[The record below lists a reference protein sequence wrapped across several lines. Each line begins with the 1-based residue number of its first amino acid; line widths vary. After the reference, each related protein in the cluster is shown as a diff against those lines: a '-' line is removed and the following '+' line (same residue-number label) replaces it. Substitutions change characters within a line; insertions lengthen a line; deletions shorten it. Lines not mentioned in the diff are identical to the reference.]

1 MSTSKHPDFI
11 DSYINN
17 YIAKTLEMA
26 GKLQLSDISNIIDIL
41 DKTRKKRKQVFVC
54 GNGGSA
60 ATASHFAV
68 DLGKGASFGREPR
81 FKIICLNDNTPWI
94 TALGNDISYDR
105 IFVEQLKNFASEG
118 DVLVAISGSGN
129 SPNIIE
135 AVEWA
140 NTSELI
146 TLGLTGRPGGKL
158 GQMAKCPVFVESS
171 HMGRIEDG
179 HSLILHVV
187 GYYFMENMEN

>member
-1 MSTSKHPDFI
+1 MSNKIPEFI
-11 DSYINN
+11 QN
-17 YIAKTLEMA
+17 YLKKTVEMA
-26 GKLQLSDISNIIDIL
+26 EDLRNSDISNIIEIL
-41 DKTRKKRKQVFVC
+41 ENARKQGKQVFVC

-68 DLGKGASFGREPR
+68 DLGKGASLNREPR
-81 FKIICLNDNTPWI
+81 FKIICLNDNIPWI
-94 TALGNDISYDR
+94 TALGNDFSYDK
-105 IFVEQLKNFASEG
+105 IFVEQLKNFGSAG
-118 DVLVAISGSGN
+118 DVLVTISGSGN

-140 NTSELI
+140 NSSGLI

-158 GQMAKCPVFVESS
+158 GQIAKHPIFVESS

-187 GYYFMENMEN
+187 GYYFMENPE

>member
-1 MSTSKHPDFI
+1 MKKNNNE
-11 DSYINN
+11 YIHE
-17 YIAKTLEMA
+17 YLADTVEMA
-26 GKLQLSDISNIIDIL
+26 NSIRESDISMIIEL
-41 DKTRKKRKQVFVC
+41 LESARTAGKQVFVC

-68 DLGKGASFGREPR
+68 DLGKGASLGREPR
-81 FKIICLNDNTPWI
+81 FKILCLNDCTPWL
-94 TALGNDISYDR
+94 TALGNDFDYSR
-105 IFVEQLKNFASEG
+105 VFVEQLKNFGAPE
-118 DVLVAISGSGN
+118 DILITISGSGN

-140 NTSELI
+140 NENGLI

-158 GQMAKCPVFVESS
+158 GEIASRRVFIESS

-187 GYYFMENMEN
+187 GYYFMENQD

>member
-1 MSTSKHPDFI
+1 MKQKYSEFI
-11 DSYINN
+11 DAYL
-17 YIAKTLEMA
+17 AKTSRMVEQLETP
-26 GKLQLSDISNIIDIL
+26 GISNIIEIL
-41 DKTRKKRKQVFVC
+41 EDSRREGKQIFVC

-68 DLGKGASFGREPR
+68 DMGKGASLNRDPR

-94 TALGNDISYDR
+94 TALGNDFSYDK

-118 DVLVAISGSGN
+118 DVLVTISGSGN

-140 NTSELI
+140 NSKGVLTI
-146 TLGLTGRPGGKL
+146 GLTGRPGGKL
-158 GQMAKCPVFVESS
+158 GQIAEHPVFVDSS

-187 GYYFMENMEN
+187 GYYFMENQE

>member
-1 MSTSKHPDFI
+1 MKKRNSEFI
-11 DSYINN
+11 QN
-17 YIAKTLEMA
+17 YLAETLEMA
-26 GKLQLSDISNIIDIL
+26 EKLEYPVISNIIEIL
-41 DKTRKKRKQVFVC
+41 ENTRKQGRQVFVC

-68 DLGKGASFGREPR
+68 DLGKGASLNRDPR

-94 TALGNDISYDR
+94 TALGNDFSYDK

-118 DVLVAISGSGN
+118 DLLITISGSGN

-135 AVEWA
+135 AAEWA
-140 NTSELI
+140 NSNGLI
-146 TLGLTGRPGGKL
+146 TIGFTGRPGGKL
-158 GQMAKCPVFVESS
+158 GQIAKHPVFVESS

-179 HSLILHVV
+179 HSLILHIV
-187 GYYFMENMEN
+187 GYYFMENHE

>member
-1 MSTSKHPDFI
+1 MKQNNSEFI
-11 DSYINN
+11 EAYL
-17 YIAKTLEMA
+17 AKTSHMVKQLE
-26 GKLQLSDISNIIDIL
+26 SPVISNIIEIL
-41 DKTRKKRKQVFVC
+41 ENSRRGGKQVFVC

-68 DLGKGASFGREPR
+68 DMGKGASLNRDPR

-94 TALGNDISYDR
+94 TALGNDFSYDK
-105 IFVEQLKNFASEG
+105 IYVEQLKNFASEG
-118 DVLVAISGSGN
+118 DILITISGSGN

-135 AVEWA
+135 AAEWA
-140 NTSELI
+140 NSYGVFTI
-146 TLGLTGRPGGKL
+146 GLTGRPGGKL
-158 GQMAKCPVFVESS
+158 GQIAKLPVFVDSS

-187 GYYFMENMEN
+187 GYYFMENQE

>member
-1 MSTSKHPDFI
+1 MGKKHIEYIRQYLNSTLS
-11 DSYINN
+11 
-17 YIAKTLEMA
+17 MA
-26 GKLQLSDISNIIDIL
+26 GEIRESDVSMVIDIL
-41 DKTRKKRKQVFVC
+41 ESARKNRKQVFVC

-68 DLGKGASFGREPR
+68 DLGKGASLGREPR
-81 FKIICLNDNTPWI
+81 FKVICLNDCTPWL
-94 TALGNDISYDR
+94 TALGNDCSYSKV
-105 IFVEQLKNFASEG
+105 FVEQLKNFGTAG
-118 DVLVAISGSGN
+118 DLLITISGSGN

-140 NTSELI
+140 NSQGIT

-158 GQMAKCPVFVESS
+158 GEIASHKIFIESS

-179 HSLILHVV
+179 HSLILHIV
-187 GYYFMENMEN
+187 GYYFMENQD